1 MSKAAFDTKQWDTF
15 WKVWNRRL
23 ETLPGAKKAALFQAG
38 QAVDALLERQISTR
52 VNDPRGRVK
61 RWQELRLGSGGGY
74 AAISPADD
82 NVRVSRSTSNKYT
95 AKDITRYL
103 ERGHKIRPPS
113 GRWRRYRS
121 RVQERADAN
130 GKHSLVGI
138 VPGRMFYSWT
148 KMEATAVAVRAARE
162 EILEWIEGFAEGDE

>member
-38 QAVDALLERQISTR
+38 QAVDILLNRQISTR

-74 AAISPADD
+74 AAISPWTIPFGSAEAPPT
-82 NVRVSRSTSNKYT
+82 N
-95 AKDITRYL
+95 TRRRIL
-103 ERGHKIRPPS
+103 RGTWNAGTKPARPPVGGS
-113 GRWRRYRS
+113 G
-121 RVQERADAN
+121 
-130 GKHSLVGI
+130 
-138 VPGRMFYSWT
+138 
-148 KMEATAVAVRAARE
+148 TAPESMSGPTPTGNTALSA
-162 EILEWIEGFAEGDE
+162 